1 MSVISI
7 GTCSNAQAQGLYRVF
22 PIFSQQTRS
31 DSGKTEAVSAHHQW
45 LPALLAAALFNTIRA
60 STATPV
66 LALIRN
72 GLTSIGAMRAPP
84 PAIRLAPPTSP
95 FTPNPSCP
103 SPFPPY

>member
-7 GTCSNAQAQGLYRVF
+7 STCSNAQAQGLYRVF
-22 PIFSQQTRS
+22 TIFSQQTCS

-45 LPALLAAALFNTIRA
+45 LAALLAAALLNTIRA

-72 GLTSIGAMRAPP
+72 GLTSIEAMREPAS
-84 PAIRLAPPTSP
+84 AIRLDSPTSA
-95 FTPNPSCP
+95 FTAEASCSVGLP
-103 SPFPPY
+103 R